1 MLAARL
7 CNQGWSS
14 RFAGLLAYATNE
26 VFIMKKNSKLLRYI
40 LISAS
45 YVFLTAVFFLGGYYA
60 GFKSGGSVIIESA
73 AEEIIPAAAA
83 PAAET
88 NIPQQYR
95 VILEDS
101 ELRLYSDE
109 NGLSRLISSEEISEV
124 SFPTRDVAL
133 LKEGVTFNRTQD
145 ALTFMENFLS

>member
-1 MLAARL
+1 M
-7 CNQGWSS
+7 
-14 RFAGLLAYATNE
+14 
-26 VFIMKKNSKLLRYI
+26 MKNSKILRYI

-45 YVFLTAVFFLGGYYA
+45 YVFLTAVFFLGGYYT
-60 GFKSGGSVIIESA
+60 GFKSGGSIINESA
-73 AEEIIPAAAA
+73 AEAIVPAAAA
-83 PAAET
+83 PVAET
-88 NIPQQYR
+88 NLPQQYR

-109 NGLSRLISSEEISEV
+109 NGISRLISSKEISEN
-124 SFPTRDVAL
+124 SFPTRDVAV

>member
-1 MLAARL
+1 M
-7 CNQGWSS
+7 
-14 RFAGLLAYATNE
+14 
-26 VFIMKKNSKLLRYI
+26 IKNYKLLRYI

-45 YVFLTAVFFLGGYYA
+45 YVFLTAVFFLAGYYA
-60 GFKSGGSVIIESA
+60 GFKSGGHIVPEST
-73 AEEIIPAAAA
+73 AEAIVPAAAA

-109 NGLSRLISSEEISEV
+109 NGLSRLISSTEISEV

-133 LKEGVTFNRTQD
+133 LKGGVTFNRTQD

>member
-1 MLAARL
+1 M
-7 CNQGWSS
+7 
-14 RFAGLLAYATNE
+14 
-26 VFIMKKNSKLLRYI
+26 IKNSKTLRYI

-45 YVFLTAVFFLGGYYA
+45 YVFLTAVFFLGGYYT
-60 GFKSGGSVIIESA
+60 GFKSGGSIINEST
-73 AEEIIPAAAA
+73 AEAIVPAAAA

-88 NIPQQYR
+88 ILPQQYR

-109 NGLSRLISSEEISEV
+109 NGISRLISSEEISEG
-124 SFPTRDVAL
+124 SFPTRDVAV
-133 LKEGVTFNRTQD
+133 LKEGVIFNRTQD